1 MSRFKMTLLE
11 DLIPGIKLVRTYR
24 LANFSSDF
32 LSGLVVVLV
41 LIPSA
46 IAYADLAHCKP
57 IAGLYASLGSMILF
71 ALFTSSRHVIAG
83 PDAAIALMVGSTIG
97 TLAAGNES
105 QALVLS
111 TWLCL
116 LTGLLLLLGAYF
128 KLGAAADFLAH
139 PVMLGFMNG
148 AAVVIIISQLGKLCG
163 IALHED
169 NSLLRLLEWVKALP
183 NTHWPTLL
191 LGLSCIAILIVLR
204 WRFPKVPGTVAIFAL
219 ALLAGKLIDF
229 QHYDFAVIGTVD
241 TNIPDPVPPELSLN
255 EIAKL
260 AVASLG
266 LALLIFPEGIVLGR
280 SIASKHNE
288 NINPDREL
296 IALGMANLAAGLLRG
311 FAVGAS
317 QTRSLLN
324 DSTGGRT
331 QMVSLIAAALLI
343 VFMYF
348 LASWIAQLP
357 VVAIAGI
364 LVFTGFTLIDATSI
378 RKLRSMSLYDSR
390 LAMLTSISVVAF
402 GVLPGIMAGIIA
414 SLLRLLSQLSR
425 PHDALLGRIAGQP
438 SFHDVGDDEKAETIP
453 GLLIYRFYGP
463 LIFANVRYFIERIE
477 HFIAREEFPVRQ
489 VILDARAIPEIDVS
503 AAETIHKWL
512 KELQARN
519 IDFIIAKSH
528 LPFRETASR
537 LGLGEH
543 VAEGKYYPQL
553 PDAVAAFERL
563 APQPRN

>member
-1 MSRFKMTLLE
+1 MLRFNMTQWE
-11 DLIPGIKLVRTYR
+11 DWIPGIKLVRTYR

-32 LSGLVVVLV
+32 VSGLVVVLV

-71 ALFTSSRHVIAG
+71 ALFTSSGHVIAG
-83 PDAAIALMVGSTIG
+83 PDAAIALMVGSTIA

-105 QALVLS
+105 QAMVLS

-116 LTGLLLLLGAYF
+116 LTGFLLLLGAYF

-169 NSLLRLLEWVKALP
+169 NSLLRLIEWLKALP
-183 NTHWPTLL
+183 NTHWPTLT
-191 LGLSCIAILIVLR
+191 LGLSCIAILTILR
-204 WRFPKVPGTVAIFAL
+204 WRIPKVPGTVVIFAL
-219 ALLAGKLIDF
+219 ALIAGKLIDF
-229 QHYDFAVIGTVD
+229 QHYQFAVIGTVD
-241 TNIPDPVPPELSLN
+241 TNIPDPVPPELTLN
-255 EIAKL
+255 EIAQL
-260 AVASLG
+260 AVSSLG

-288 NINPDREL
+288 NIIPDREL
-296 IALGMANLAAGLLRG
+296 VALGLANLAAGLLRG

-331 QMVSLIAAALLI
+331 QMVSLIAAALLV

-348 LASWIAQLP
+348 MATWIAQLP

-364 LVFTGFTLIDATSI
+364 LTFTGFTLIDTESI
-378 RKLRSMSLYDSR
+378 RKLRSMSLYDTR
-390 LAMLTSISVVAF
+390 LAMLTSISVITL
-402 GVLPGIMAGIIA
+402 GVLPGIMAGIIV
-414 SLLRLLSQLSR
+414 SLLRLLNQLAR
-425 PHDALLGRIAGQP
+425 PQDALLGRIAGQP
-438 SFHDVGDDEKAETIP
+438 SYHDVGDDEKAETIP

-463 LIFANVRYFIERIE
+463 LIFANVRFFIQRIE
-477 HFIAREEFPVRQ
+477 HFIERENTPVRQ
-489 VILDARAIPEIDVS
+489 VILDARAIPEVDLS
-503 AAETIHKWL
+503 AAEAIRTWITEL
-512 KELQARN
+512 KHRN
-519 IDFIIAKSH
+519 IELVIAKSH
-528 LPFRETASR
+528 LPLRETASR
-537 LGLGEH
+537 LGLGDL
-543 VAEGKYYPQL
+543 VADGKYYQQL
-553 PDAVAAFERL
+553 PDAVAAFEHSVVRSS
-563 APQPRN
+563 